1 MNRRPVTETVEDF
14 KWTFADHN
22 GDVRVAADR
31 LGMKPDT
38 LARALYRAKQRGQDV
53 VFYDTTQRRGRQ
65 CKRARS

>member
-1 MNRRPVTETVEDF
+1 MKRRPVVDTVEDF

-22 GDVRVAADR
+22 GDVSVAADR

-38 LARALYRAKQRGQDV
+38 LARALYRAKKRGQEI
-53 VFYDTTQRRGRQ
+53 VFYDNSQRRGKQ